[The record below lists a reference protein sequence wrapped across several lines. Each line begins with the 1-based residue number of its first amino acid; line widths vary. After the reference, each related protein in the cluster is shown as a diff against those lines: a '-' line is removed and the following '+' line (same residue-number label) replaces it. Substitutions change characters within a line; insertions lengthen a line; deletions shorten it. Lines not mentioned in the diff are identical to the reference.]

1 MGLLILG
8 SWFCP
13 ALCYIFLHASSMVFP
28 YEKTEQA
35 FCIELGSRNG
45 GKV

>member
-1 MGLLILG
+1 
-8 SWFCP
+8 
-13 ALCYIFLHASSMVFP
+13 LCYIFLHASSLVFFFFFLFP

-45 GKV
+45 AKV